1 MRGQLHTSACHERQK
16 LLRLATLSL
25 KGPQK
30 YLTCLKM
37 RKIHLPPIKHCT
49 IT

>member
-1 MRGQLHTSACHERQK
+1 MRGHLHTSVCHERQK

-25 KGPQK
+25 KNPQK
-30 YLTCLKM
+30 YLTCLK
-37 RKIHLPPIKHCT
+37 IHKTQLPPIKNCT